1 MLTGVGTHLVLELW
15 GCRNLN
21 SLETVEQALRDIVD
35 AIDVTLL
42 DLKIYPF
49 SPQGV
54 TGAAIVAES
63 HIIIHTWPEHGYAAI
78 DIFTCGK
85 ERDLE
90 RALESVREHFAPDR
104 IQAMNMVRGIVV
116 D

>member
-1 MLTGVGTHLVLELW
+1 MQAVGTHLVLELW
-15 GCRNLN
+15 GCSNLN
-21 SLETVEQALRDIVD
+21 SLEVVEQALRDIVD

-63 HIIIHTWPEHGYAAI
+63 HIIIHTWPEYGYAAI
-78 DIFTCGK
+78 DVFTCGK
-85 ERDLE
+85 ERDY
-90 RALESVREHFAPDR
+90 ATAIDAVREHFAPER

-116 D
+116 G

>member
-15 GCRNLN
+15 GASNLN
-21 SLETVEQALRDIVD
+21 SIEVVEQALRDIVD

-42 DLKIYPF
+42 DLKVYPF

-78 DIFTCGK
+78 DIFTCGE
-85 ERDLE
+85 ERNLE
-90 RALESVREHFAPDR
+90 GALTAVRGHFKPER

-116 D
+116 G

>member
-1 MLTGVGTHLVLELW
+1 MKGVGTHLVLELW
-15 GCRNLN
+15 GCSNLN
-21 SLETVEQALRDIVD
+21 SMEIVEQALRDIVA

-42 DLKIYPF
+42 DLRIYPF

-63 HIIIHTWPEHGYAAI
+63 HIMIHTWPEHGYAAI
-78 DIFTCGK
+78 DIFTCGR
-85 ERDLE
+85 ERDLDG
-90 RALESVREHFAPDR
+90 AIDAVREHFTPDR

-116 D
+116 S